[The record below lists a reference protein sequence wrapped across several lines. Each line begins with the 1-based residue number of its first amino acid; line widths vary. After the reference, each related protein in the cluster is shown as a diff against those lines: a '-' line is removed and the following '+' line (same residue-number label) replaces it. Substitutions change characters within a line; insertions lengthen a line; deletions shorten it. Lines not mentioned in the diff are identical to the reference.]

1 MFALVSCSDINSL
14 NMFKNKNK
22 KGANTMD
29 QCRECGEDLEL
40 TWNDISKCENNTC
53 DLYFKK
59 DQINSINHLEN
70 QKVLNDK
77 MDNS

>member
-1 MFALVSCSDINSL
+1 
-14 NMFKNKNK
+14 
-22 KGANTMD
+22 MD
-29 QCRECGEDLEL
+29 QCRECGENLEL

-70 QKVLNDK
+70 QKILNDK
-77 MDNS
+77 MDNL

>member
-1 MFALVSCSDINSL
+1 MGYYVIISHINNL
-14 NMFKNKNK
+14 TNKVNK
-22 KGANTMD
+22 MD
-29 QCRECGEDLEL
+29 QCRECGENLEL

-70 QKVLNDK
+70 QKILNDK
-77 MDNS
+77 MDNL